1 MPASLPA
8 GATIAKMRGARPEEI
23 TAMLRSWNAGDQAAF
38 ESLIAVVYAELRRL
52 ADSYLRRE
60 RPGHTLQATALI
72 HEAYLRLAAQ
82 HSLEW
87 QSRSHFFGVAAHLM
101 RLILADHARAHQ
113 AAKRGGGGDKITF
126 DETTIASANHL
137 EDLLALEEALTRLA
151 SFDERRCRMLEM
163 RFFGG
168 MTPEET
174 AEALGVSEPT
184 VRRELRLAKAWL
196 RQQLTFEKNDA
207 P

>member
-1 MPASLPA
+1 MQ
-8 GATIAKMRGARPEEI
+8 GARPEVI
-23 TAMLRSWNAGDQAAF
+23 TAMLRSWKSGDPAALQD
-38 ESLIAVVYAELRRL
+38 LIPVVYAELRRL

-60 RPGHTLQATALI
+60 RPDHTLQATALI
-72 HEAYLRLAAQ
+72 HEAYMRLAVQRGVA
-82 HSLEW
+82 W

-101 RLILADHARAHQ
+101 RLILTDHARAHH
-113 AAKRGGGGDKITF
+113 AVKRGGGGGKVEF
-126 DETTIASANHL
+126 DEATIASADHL
-137 EDLLALEEALTRLA
+137 ENLLALEEALANLA
-151 SFDERRCRMLEM
+151 SFDERRCRILEM

-184 VRRELRLAKAWL
+184 IRRELRLAKAWL
-196 RQQLTFEKNDA
+196 RQQLTLEKNSE